1 MILAGDIGG
10 TKTVL
15 AVYRKDGSSLRP
27 VRDAVYRSA
36 DFSRFERLL
45 TDFWAKGKGE
55 RIDRLCIGVAGP
67 VKNGECRTTNL
78 PWTLTERTLSRA
90 FGVRRVKLLNDLQAM
105 AYGMLFLPKRAFA
118 EIHRGGKRRKGNIAV
133 IAAGT
138 GLGEGFLY
146 WDGKNY
152 HPAASEGGHVD
163 FAPQSEREVE
173 LLRFLQSKFGH
184 VSFERVLSGPGIHH
198 IYRFLRESGLAEE
211 PSWLRERLRD
221 GDPSAAITEIGLSG
235 EHPLCV
241 ETLNLFCSIYA
252 AEAANLAL
260 KVFAVGGVYIGGGIA
275 PKILSK
281 IKEPVFLRTFAG
293 KGRYADLLDDI
304 PVKVALDPRGALIGA
319 AHYAMRI

>member
-15 AVYRKDGSSLRP
+15 AVYRRDGSGLRP

-36 DFSRFERLL
+36 DYSRFETLL

-67 VKNGECRTTNL
+67 IKNGECRTTNL
-78 PWTLTERTLSRA
+78 PWTLSERRLSNA

-105 AYGMLFLPKRAFA
+105 AYGTLFMPKSAFA
-118 EIHRGGKRRKGNIAV
+118 EIHRGGKRQKGNIAV

-146 WDGKNY
+146 WDGKEY
-152 HPAASEGGHVD
+152 HPAASEGGHAD
-163 FAPQSEREVE
+163 FAPQNEREVE

-198 IYRFLRESGLAEE
+198 IYTFLRESGFAEE
-211 PSWLRERLRD
+211 PAWLRDALKA
-221 GDPSAAITEIGLSG
+221 GDPSAAITEFGLSG
-235 EHPLCV
+235 KHPLCV

-260 KVFAVGGVYIGGGIA
+260 KVFAVGGVFIGGGIA
-275 PKILSK
+275 PKILAK
-281 IKEPVFLRTFAG
+281 LKEASFMRTFVS

-304 PVKVALDPRGALIGA
+304 PVKVVLDPRSALVGA
-319 AHYAMRI
+319 AHWAMRI